1 MALFRLNGEES
12 LHYRVRGRGACVLLI
27 HGLGSSGADWELQA
41 RVLARSFRVIVPDLP
56 GSGTS
61 ALLESRCSIAGFAE
75 TLWAMLD
82 HLRVERVNI
91 IGFSM
96 GGAVALEM
104 ALRHPNRVPRLG
116 LINSL
121 ATYRIDHWRKWLE
134 ARIPPALLGL
144 LGMRRAARLIARRLF
159 PKPWQRPLRQRAA
172 AVVSTVPASCYLRMA
187 RALEAWSAADRLDRL
202 KAKTLVIAAEQDFT
216 PLAEKYALAAALRAD
231 IMIVRG
237 SRHGTPFD
245 SIEATN
251 AGLLALLTDRPLPPS
266 DAWVCDGPEVLG
278 EMALACGLALEQE
291 QSARG
296 SSLAWLPTAARR
308 LAGLPALVLRRF
320 GSIEAGSLSIPTRR

>member
-1 MALFRLNGEES
+1 
-12 LHYRVRGRGACVLLI
+12 
-27 HGLGSSGADWELQA
+27 
-41 RVLARSFRVIVPDLP
+41 
-56 GSGTS
+56 
-61 ALLESRCSIAGFAE
+61 
-75 TLWAMLD
+75 
-82 HLRVERVNI
+82 
-91 IGFSM
+91 
-96 GGAVALEM
+96 M
-104 ALRHPNRVPRLG
+104 ALRHPDRVPRLG

-134 ARIPPALLGL
+134 ARVPLVLLGFI
-144 LGMRRAARLIARRLF
+144 GMQRTARLIARRLF

-172 AVVSTVPASCYLRMA
+172 AVVSTVPASCYIRMA

-202 KAKTLVIAAEQDFT
+202 KARTLVIAAEHDFT

-266 DAWVCDGPEVLG
+266 DRWVCDGPEVLG
-278 EMALACGLALEQE
+278 EMALACGLAMEQE
-291 QSARG
+291 QSSPLHRPAGWRGRSVARLPAAARG
-296 SSLAWLPTAARR
+296 
-308 LAGLPALVLRRF
+308 LAGLPTLAMRRF
-320 GSIEAGSLSIPTRR
+320 GSIEAGGLSIPTRR